1 MSEHL
6 SILKLLE
13 AERERYT
20 LEAASIMR
28 RLDLVRSQIHT
39 LEDLIYRYATSEQV
53 YSGATDLPHISSISA
68 FLQDERGGEVFV
80 EEKLA
85 NNYPTHQTEVEFH
98 TQTNLKNAEQQSDK
112 DEEFHQEETSVN
124 FESYPQAE
132 IESKPQNF
140 EETATKTAS
149 QTSDGKSTPASRPQ
163 DVDISD
169 IPKRTFPPKPGTL
182 PMLGEY
188 QEYTIQNAVLILM
201 RRHPNAHMHLDTIV
215 HSLYGDLS
223 PQEFKT
229 AKVNVAKAV
238 SEGLK
243 KGLWYR
249 VLRTPG
255 VYTLRFEKGVTGK
268 SPVRK

>member
-53 YSGATDLPHISSISA
+53 YSGETDLSHISSISG
-68 FLQDERGGEVFV
+68 FLQEEGSSDVFV
-80 EEKLA
+80 EEKVA
-85 NNYPTHQTEVEFH
+85 NNYPTHQTEAEFH
-98 TQTNLKNAEQQSDK
+98 TQTNMKNIKQ
-112 DEEFHQEETSVN
+112 QEETSVN

-132 IESKPQNF
+132 IESQPQNF
-140 EETATKTAS
+140 EETATTTAS
-149 QTSDGKSTPASRPQ
+149 QTSDGKSTPASTSQ

-201 RRHPNAHMHLDTIV
+201 RRHPNAHMHLDAIV
-215 HSLYGDLS
+215 HSLYGNLP

-268 SPVRK
+268 SPARK